1 MAVTHHIVELNS
13 ASAVAVSVTGNH
25 TGRDITIQNI
35 DSTAY
40 VYLGGPNVSTT
51 NFGYRLAPNSAWSVE
66 LRKEEVIY
74 AVSSGTSNV
83 AVLELGLESFNG

>member
-1 MAVTHHIVELNS
+1 MAVTHHIVELNN
-13 ASAVAVSVTGNH
+13 ASPVAISVIGNH

-35 DSTAY
+35 DNSAN
-40 VYLGGPNVSTT
+40 VYLGGPNVTT
-51 NFGYRLAPNSAWSVE
+51 TDFGYRLAPNTAWSVE

-74 AVSSGTSNV
+74 AVSSSTSDV